1 MTLEGREFQRTKA
14 FPQIKYAVGWADL
27 TTSAGETGHTLS
39 TLTGV
44 RVRPGDLEVQ
54 VPCTPRDAG
63 LHTAC
68 GWAPAG
74 LQALEYSLDG
84 PVSRHTFPSWRKK
97 KKKKQYVTGFSL
109 LLLAFVDELWRMC
122 STKMLCVGI
131 HETTSLPNFR
141 EHSSCCSKSGPLGRQ
156 KISQGSSSVNG
167 RTSMKHVSSSLEASK
182 ANLPRWPV

>member
-1 MTLEGREFQRTKA
+1 MQSLVAYLKRRGSSLEDLRDQSCVTLEGREFQRTKA

-97 KKKKQYVTGFSL
+97 KKKKAICYGVFASPFGF
-109 LLLAFVDELWRMC
+109 C
-122 STKMLCVGI
+122 
-131 HETTSLPNFR
+131 
-141 EHSSCCSKSGPLGRQ
+141 
-156 KISQGSSSVNG
+156 
-167 RTSMKHVSSSLEASK
+167 
-182 ANLPRWPV
+182 